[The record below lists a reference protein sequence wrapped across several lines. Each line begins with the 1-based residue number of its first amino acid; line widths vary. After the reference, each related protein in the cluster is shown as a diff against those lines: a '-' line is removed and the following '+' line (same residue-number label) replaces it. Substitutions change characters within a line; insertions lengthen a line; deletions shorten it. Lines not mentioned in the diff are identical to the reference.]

1 MARFHWKGFVDSKRM
16 EGDID
21 AMDETQAKM
30 LLAQQ
35 HVTILELKASSSTTV
50 KRKGGRSVQAKKGKV
65 PEEQLLVLLKKF
77 SSMINAGLPVLEALS
92 MLKDQ
97 ASSPA
102 LLYVLNDI
110 YHFVERGNPVSN
122 AFARHPEVFDS
133 VFINL
138 LRAGEVSGKFDFFL
152 ERLVASVEK
161 GIHIRKSVKKAL
173 FYPTILLTVATAVVT
188 IMLVKVVPV
197 FVDMYRGMGGEL
209 PAATRI
215 VVAIS
220 EWLRSPEGGGLMLVT
235 LLFSVVTIRVLS
247 KRKPAVRRA
256 IQRLMLRT
264 PVAGELIVRSSMSKI
279 SLVLGNLHVAGV
291 SINNSLEITRDSI
304 GNLLVQEALEN
315 MKRGV
320 LAGRPLSEM
329 ANEQEVFPLEFSQL
343 LAVGEKTGKLGEML
357 EGMEKYY
364 QEEFDNSIQNMTA
377 LIEPI
382 MIVFLGVVIGGI
394 LMAMYMPIFNM
405 GQMMR

>member
-16 EGDID
+16 EGDVD
-21 AMDETQAKM
+21 AMDEAQAKM

-35 HVTILELKASSSTTV
+35 HVTVLELKAQSAGTTV
-50 KRKGGRSVQAKKGKV
+50 TGGKQVKAKKGKV
-65 PEEQLLVLLKKF
+65 PQDELLVLLKKF
-77 SSMINAGLPVLEALS
+77 SSMINAGLPVLDALS
-92 MLKDQ
+92 MLRDQ

-110 YHFVERGNPVSN
+110 YQHVERGNAVST
-122 AFARHPEVFDS
+122 AFAYHRDVFDS

-161 GIHIRKSVKKAL
+161 NIHIQKSVKKAL
-173 FYPTILLTVATAVVT
+173 FYPTILLTVATAVVI
-188 IMLVKVVPV
+188 IMLTKVVPV
-197 FVDMYRGMGGEL
+197 FVEMYRGMGGEL

-220 EWLRSPEGGGLMLVT
+220 EWLRSPEGGGVLLVT
-235 LLFSVVTIRVLS
+235 VVGTVITLRILS
-247 KRKPAVRRA
+247 QRKPAVRRF
-256 IQRLMLRT
+256 IQRQMMHLPLVGDLM
-264 PVAGELIVRSSMSKI
+264 IRSAMSKI

-291 SINNSLEITRDSI
+291 SINNALEITRDSMS
-304 GNLLVQEALEN
+304 NLLIQDALEE

-329 ANEQEVFPLEFSQL
+329 AKEQAIFPLEFSQL

-405 GQMMR
+405 GQMMK

>member
-1 MARFHWKGFVDSKRM
+1 MARFHWKGFVNGKRM

-35 HVTILELKASSSTTV
+35 HVTVLGVKASSGVV
-50 KRKGGRSVQAKKGKV
+50 KRGKKGKLHPKKGKV
-65 PEEQLLVLLKKF
+65 PQDELLVLLKKF
-77 SSMINAGLPVLEALS
+77 SSMINAGLPVLDALG
-92 MLKDQ
+92 MLREQ
-97 ASSPA
+97 ANSPA
-102 LLYVLNDI
+102 LLYVLDDI
-110 YHFVERGNPVSN
+110 YHNVERGNPVST
-122 AFARHPEVFDS
+122 AFAQHREIFDS

-152 ERLVASVEK
+152 ARLVKSVEK
-161 GIHIRKSVKKAL
+161 TIHIQKSVKKAL
-173 FYPTILLTVATAVVT
+173 FYPAILLTVATAVVT

-197 FVDMYRGMGGEL
+197 FVEMYRGMGGEL
-209 PAATRI
+209 PMATQL

-220 EWLRSPEGGGLMLVT
+220 DWLRSPQGGGMLLVTIVGGVT
-235 LLFSVVTIRVLS
+235 LLRFLS
-247 KRKPAVRRA
+247 RRKPAVRRFV
-256 IQRLMLRT
+256 QRLMLRT
-264 PVAGELIVRSSMSKI
+264 PLLGEMMIRSSMSKI

-291 SINNSLEITRDSI
+291 SINQALEITRDSI
-304 GNLLVQEALEN
+304 SILLIQESLEQ

-320 LAGRPLSEM
+320 LAGRPLSEV
-329 ANEQEVFPLEFSQL
+329 AREQEFFPLEFSQL

-364 QEEFDNSIQNMTA
+364 QEEFDHAIQNMTA
-377 LIEPI
+377 LIEPV

-405 GQMMR
+405 GQMMK